1 MPTVSLSPVG
11 NDEQYFTKQGVVAGG
26 GFKLFT
32 YVAGSVNTP
41 TATYTDITGATPNAN
56 PIILDSAGHPPQEI
70 WIPNGV
76 QVKFVLQDQTGVV
89 QWTKDFI
96 PGINDPFSLTGV
108 SAAMTP
114 VVTAP
119 TVDAARSLLG
129 IPGQN
134 LLIGDM
140 QVWQR
145 GTAFTNPTFGGSYY
159 CCDRWG
165 FNRNGDV
172 SGSTVSRFAFG
183 SSQQPTYGVIWQRTA
198 GDVSTA
204 SMAATH
210 ALESIDATQLRGQ
223 TVTFSILAA
232 KGLNYSGS
240 ILGLVIFYGTG
251 TDQRLQ
257 NFTGLTPVGSGSVVL
272 TGTPTTYSIS
282 AAIPAGA
289 TEVGLQIAWIPSG
302 TAGVSDLVLLGQPK
316 LEIGSVAT
324 PFVARPFAQEL
335 ALCQRYYEKSF
346 PYGTTPVQ
354 GVGSLAG
361 ASYFAQVAAGAIAQ
375 AAPGVSFKVTKRTS
389 SYTPT
394 IYNPISVNA
403 QIRNSS
409 NALDWTATSIQTASD
424 GGFQVFGTGA
434 VGSSAGATSIFHWS
448 ADAEL

>member
-145 GTAFTNPTFGGSYY
+145 TVALFNPTTANFYA
-159 CCDRWG
+159 CDRWG
-165 FNRNGDV
+165 FNRSGDAAGATISKTLYPGAGV
-172 SGSTVSRFAFG
+172 SS
-183 SSQQPTYGVIWQRTA
+183 GVYWQRTP
-198 GDVSTA
+198 GDASTA
-204 SMAATH
+204 SMFAFYTWESQDAA
-210 ALESIDATQLRGQ
+210 EMRGQ
-223 TVTFSILAA
+223 TVTFSINLSSA
-232 KGLNYSGS
+232 LNYSGGS
-240 ILGLVIFYGTG
+240 VNINVYYGTG
-251 TDQRLQ
+251 TDQRVYL
-257 NFTGLTPVGSGSVVL
+257 FTGQALAGAATVSPVGRPSVVA
-272 TGTPTTYSIS
+272 S
-282 AAIPAGA
+282 IPANA
-289 TEVGLQIAWIPSG
+289 TEVGIQLSWTPTG
-302 TAGVSDLVLLGQPK
+302 TAGVNDGLVMYAPK
-316 LEIGSVAT
+316 MEFGSVAT

-335 ALCQRYYEKSF
+335 ALCQRYAEPISF
-346 PYGTTPVQ
+346 ATGYQSNTAGVTASGTWD
-354 GVGSLAG
+354 LAG
-361 ASYFAQVAAGAIAQ
+361 ALAVR
-375 AAPGVSFKVTKRTS
+375 KRS
-389 SYTPT
+389 TPT
-394 IYNPISVNA
+394 LTLYPGNTSVA
-403 QIRNSS
+403 LVTGVGNSQS
-409 NALDWTATSIQTASD
+409 ATPLTSWSTFNTSASIFRGRLTATIAGSANTSGTAIS
-424 GGFQVFGTGA
+424 A
-434 VGSSAGATSIFHWS
+434 VTTQDWLL